1 LGGLDPA
8 PLTARFALVAE
19 GVEEAAARPLSA
31 RKARLAAALIDDF
44 CDRAFDELRGAGPA
58 WTLGA
63 PDVLAFRDAL
73 RARSAA
79 LAAIFDLC
87 EEAPGAPRLV
97 TRSVKVPIA
106 EYHRLSTPDYMVSLY
121 NQNTVQ
127 RVMLVHAD
135 HRETEIHPVLAAA
148 IAWWRE
154 SGLLG
159 SGSPP
164 A

>member
-1 LGGLDPA
+1 M
-8 PLTARFALVAE
+8 VAE
-19 GVEEAAARPLSA
+19 SVEEAAARPLSA

-44 CDRAFDELRGAGPA
+44 CDRAFDELRVAGTA

-63 PDVLAFRDAL
+63 PDVLAFREAL

-79 LAAIFDLC
+79 LATIFDLC
-87 EEAPGAPRLV
+87 AEAPGAPRLM
-97 TRSVKVPIA
+97 TRSVEVPIA
-106 EYHRLSTPDYMVSLY
+106 
-121 NQNTVQ
+121 
-127 RVMLVHAD
+127 VMLVHAD

-159 SGSPP
+159 NGSPP